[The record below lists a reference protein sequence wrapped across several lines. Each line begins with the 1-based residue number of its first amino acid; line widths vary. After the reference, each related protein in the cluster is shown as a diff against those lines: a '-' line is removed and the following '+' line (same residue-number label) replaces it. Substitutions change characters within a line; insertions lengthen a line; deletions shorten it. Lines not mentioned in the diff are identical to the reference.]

1 MMTENG
7 GIFVCKTRQLQLAGG
22 ARVSEQG
29 GNNQY
34 MVLGYLHV
42 HMYLDLLNRL
52 KPLCRAGIRLNTRL

>member
-29 GNNQY
+29 GKK
-34 MVLGYLHV
+34 VLRYLHV
-42 HMYLDLLNRL
+42 YMYLDLQSRP
-52 KPLCRAGIRLNTRL
+52 KP

>member
-29 GNNQY
+29 GEEGTS
-34 MVLGYLHV
+34 LLTCIHV
-42 HMYLDLLNRL
+42 PRL
-52 KPLCRAGIRLNTRL
+52 TKQT

>member
-52 KPLCRAGIRLNTRL
+52 KPKTSV